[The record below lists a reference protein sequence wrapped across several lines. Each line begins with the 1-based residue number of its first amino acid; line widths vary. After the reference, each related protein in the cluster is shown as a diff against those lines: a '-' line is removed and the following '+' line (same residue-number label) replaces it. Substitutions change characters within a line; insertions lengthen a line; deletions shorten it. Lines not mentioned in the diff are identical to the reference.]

1 MIELYYILKYSG
13 VKEKGEKMDKYEL
26 FKKQVYSLIG
36 IDLSSYKEKQMKRRI
51 QSLITRNKYNDFDDY
66 FEGLKKDSKL
76 LHEFINYLTINV
88 SEFFRN
94 PAQWDVLEKEI
105 LPDLIRNNNRL
116 NIWSSACSTG
126 EEPYSLAMLLTRF
139 FKLSEINILATDI
152 DLGAIE
158 KAKAG
163 IYSEKSLQNVPNDL
177 KKEFFKR
184 EGSYYVIH
192 QSIKNCVKFNR
203 IDLLKDKYPNNCHLI
218 LCRNVLIY
226 FTEEAKANI
235 YKKFH
240 DSLSSD
246 GILFVGSTEQII
258 MPEKYNLKSAKT
270 FFYKKI
276 I

>member
-1 MIELYYILKYSG
+1 
-13 VKEKGEKMDKYEL
+13 MDKYEF

-51 QSLITRNKYNDFDDY
+51 ESLLTRNKYLDFDDY
-66 FEGLKKDSKL
+66 FEGLKKDSRL
-76 LHEFINYLTINV
+76 LDEFINYLTINV

-94 PAQWDVLEKEI
+94 PTQWEVLERDI
-105 LPDLIRNNNRL
+105 LPELMKGNNRL

-126 EEPYSLAMLLTRF
+126 EEPYTLVMLLSRF
-139 FKLSEINILATDI
+139 FKLSEIKIIATDI

-158 KAKAG
+158 RAKTG
-163 IYSEKSLQNVPNDL
+163 IYNEKSLQNVPND
-177 KKEFFKR
+177 FKSKYF
-184 EGSYYVIH
+184 ECIGSHYKIN
-192 QSIKNCVKFNR
+192 QTIKDCVKFSR
-203 IDLLKDKYPNNCHLI
+203 IDLLKDKYPENCNLI

-240 DSLSSD
+240 DSLSND

-258 MPEKYNLKSAKT
+258 MPERYNLKSAKT
-270 FFYKKI
+270 FFYKKNI
-276 I
+276 F

>member
-1 MIELYYILKYSG
+1 
-13 VKEKGEKMDKYEL
+13 MDKYES

-36 IDLSSYKEKQMKRRI
+36 IELSSYKEKQMKRRI
-51 QSLITRNKYNDFDDY
+51 QSLLTRNNYNDFDDY
-66 FEGLKKDSKL
+66 FEGLKKDNRL
-76 LHEFINYLTINV
+76 LDEFINYLTINV

-94 PAQWDVLEKEI
+94 PAQWEVLEKDI
-105 LPDLIRNNNRL
+105 LPELIKSNRKL

-126 EEPYSLAMLLTRF
+126 EEPYTLVMLLTRF
-139 FKLSEINILATDI
+139 FSLNDINIFATDI

-158 KAKAG
+158 KAKIG
-163 IYSEKSLQNVPNDL
+163 IYNEKSLQNVPNDL
-177 KKEFFKR
+177 KIKYFESI
-184 EGSYYVIH
+184 GSNYKIH
-192 QSIKNCVKFNR
+192 QSIKDRVQFKR
-203 IDLLKDKYPNNCHLI
+203 IDLLQDRYPNDCHLI

-226 FTEEAKANI
+226 FTEDAKVNI

-246 GILFVGSTEQII
+246 GVLFVGSTEQII
-258 MPEKYNLKSAKT
+258 MPERYNLKSAKT

>member
-1 MIELYYILKYSG
+1 
-13 VKEKGEKMDKYEL
+13 MDKYES

-51 QSLITRNKYNDFDDY
+51 ESLLNRNKYKDFDDY
-66 FEGLKKDSKL
+66 YEGLNKDSRL
-76 LHEFINYLTINV
+76 LDEFINYLTINV

-94 PAQWDVLEKEI
+94 PVQWEVLEKEI
-105 LPDLIRNNNRL
+105 LPELIKNNKKL

-126 EEPYSLAMLLTRF
+126 EEPYTLVMLLSRLF
-139 FKLSEINILATDI
+139 SLKDISILATDI

-163 IYSEKSLQNVPNDL
+163 IYNEKSLQNVPNDL
-177 KKEFFKR
+177 RNKYFERIGGNYK
-184 EGSYYVIH
+184 IN
-192 QSIKNCVKFNR
+192 QSIKDCVQFKR
-203 IDLLKDKYPNNCHLI
+203 IDLLKDKYPNSCDLI

-226 FTEEAKANI
+226 FTEDAKINI

-240 DSLSSD
+240 DSLNSD

-258 MPEKYNLKSAKT
+258 MPERYKLKSART
-270 FFYKKI
+270 FFYKRSI
-276 I
+276 